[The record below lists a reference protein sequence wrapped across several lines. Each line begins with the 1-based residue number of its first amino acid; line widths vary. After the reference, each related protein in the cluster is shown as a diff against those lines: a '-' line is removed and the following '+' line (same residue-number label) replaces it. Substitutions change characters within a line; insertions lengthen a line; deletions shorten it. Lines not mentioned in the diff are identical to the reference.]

1 MPGTRR
7 CARPRE
13 LAAPEAVGRYAAER
27 ALSRLASRKIK
38 TCEVP
43 VLFESSLA
51 SGLLG
56 AYVQAT
62 SGGALYRK
70 SSFLLDSLGKRVLPE
85 HVDVDEDPHIP
96 RGKGSAPFDDE
107 GVATRPAKIVSGGVV
122 GSYFLSTY
130 SAQQA
135 RHAHHR
141 PRRRLAQ
148 PDADVAPDR
157 SRATISR
164 RC

>member
-1 MPGTRR
+1 MPPS
-7 CARPRE
+7 AR
-13 LAAPEAVGRYAAER
+13 
-27 ALSRLASRKIK
+27 LSRLASRKIK

-51 SGLLG
+51 SALLG

-85 HVDVDEDPHIP
+85 HVDIHEDPHVP

-107 GVATRPAKIVSGGVV
+107 GVATRPARIVDAGAVC
-122 GSYFLSTY
+122 
-130 SAQQA
+130 SAT
-135 RHAHHR
+135 
-141 PRRRLAQ
+141 
-148 PDADVAPDR
+148 
-157 SRATISR
+157 SCRATR
-164 RC
+164 RASSACTRPAMPAARTI